1 MKTGDLPKL
10 HSIVSLREKTNNTF
24 VINRTPGNI
33 TGAYVSLRSELT
45 DIIKN
50 RTTNHEDKLQIQI
63 SGDGAKVTRISNFIV
78 NSFSILSAEKLSADE
93 QKVLAIVKSSENYE
107 NLSASLSPVF
117 SEINELYASGNVKV
131 DDKLYDLD
139 IFFGSDMKF
148 MHLLRSWFIYW
159 RIRMSFV

>member
-24 VINRTPGNI
+24 VINHTPGNI

-78 NSFSILSAEKLSADE
+78 ISFSILSAEKLSADE

-159 RIRMSFV
+159 RIRMSLV